1 MKNCALNRKKYNSAA
16 KRNSDFSV
24 SLDELAECIP
34 DGKSIEKTIT
44 DEQLGGAIS
53 VFLKSQPE
61 KYRKVFVRRYWYSET
76 VEDIAAFYDM
86 NVKTVATYLFRVRKK
101 LKAFLQKEGY
111 IDE

>member
-1 MKNCALNRKKYNSAA
+1 
-16 KRNSDFSV
+16 
-24 SLDELAECIP
+24 
-34 DGKSIEKTIT
+34 
-44 DEQLGGAIS
+44 
-53 VFLKSQPE
+53 
-61 KYRKVFVRRYWYSET
+61 VRRYWYSET